1 MEKKF
6 EIIFTIFTFLLGCA
20 IGAYFAFYFHFK
32 EYEDNIESIAVPDT
46 TYNKVIL
53 DSIEYN
59 IHKKDSTIVELKKQT
74 EYEMDQAINAND
86 SIAVKQFYELA
97 GAN

>member
-1 MEKKF
+1 MEKINNICL
-6 EIIFTIFTFLLGCA
+6 IIVFGIICFI
-20 IGAYFAFYFHFK
+20 IGYCIA
-32 EYEDNIESIAVPDT
+32 DNNNSKIDCNNVTLSDT

-59 IHKKDSTIVELKKQT
+59 IHKKDSTIIELKKRT
-74 EYEMDQAINAND
+74 EYEMEQAINAND
-86 SIAVKQFYELA
+86 SIAVEQFKDLA

>member
-1 MEKKF
+1 MEKINNICF
-6 EIIFTIFTFLLGCA
+6 IIVFGIICFI
-20 IGAYFAFYFHFK
+20 IGYYMADNNNFK
-32 EYEDNIESIAVPDT
+32 IDYNNVILPDT

-59 IHKKDSTIVELKKQT
+59 IHKKDSTIVELKKRI
-74 EYEMDQAINAND
+74 EYEMEQAINAND
-86 SIAVKQFYELA
+86 SVAIEQFKELA

>member
-1 MEKKF
+1 MERINKICL
-6 EIIFTIFTFLLGCA
+6 IIVFGIICFI
-20 IGAYFAFYFHFK
+20 IGYCIA
-32 EYEDNIESIAVPDT
+32 DNNNSKIDCNNVTLSDT

-59 IHKKDSTIVELKKQT
+59 IHKKDSTIIELKKRT
-74 EYEMDQAINAND
+74 KYEMEQAINAND
-86 SIAVKQFYELA
+86 SITIKQFKELA

>member
-1 MEKKF
+1 MEKINNICL
-6 EIIFTIFTFLLGCA
+6 IIVFGIICFI
-20 IGAYFAFYFHFK
+20 IGYYIA
-32 EYEDNIESIAVPDT
+32 DNNNSKIDYNNVTLPDT

-59 IHKKDSTIVELKKQT
+59 IHKKDSTIVELKKRT

-86 SIAVKQFYELA
+86 SIAIEQFKELA

>member
-1 MEKKF
+1 MEKINNICL
-6 EIIFTIFTFLLGCA
+6 IIVFGIICFI
-20 IGAYFAFYFHFK
+20 IGYCIA
-32 EYEDNIESIAVPDT
+32 DNNNSKTDCNNVILTDT

-59 IHKKDSTIVELKKQT
+59 IHKKDSTIVELKKRT
-74 EYEMDQAINAND
+74 EYEMEQAINAND
-86 SIAVKQFYELA
+86 SIAIEQFKELA